1 MGAEFAE
8 ALRELK
14 ERSGLSYGVLA
25 KRLHMSTSTL
35 HRYCN
40 GDAVPV
46 DYAPVERLARLCRA
60 TAEELVEL
68 HRTWVL
74 ADATRRRKGSDSAG
88 AAGGAVSTKAESAS
102 GAAAAEP
109 NSDAGAEAEAGPEAG
124 TGTGEAATAGA
135 GAGRGGASD
144 GSGGA
149 ADDGPDSAPD
159 GPGGAADGPG
169 GAADGPYGAS
179 DGSGGVAVR
188 RSGEGAVGETVIG
201 RDVSGGA
208 GNRSRTERRSRTTL
222 VAGLAVAAVLGAVTL
237 AAGLPSAG
245 EEDGSA
251 RWAGDVSV
259 GEEEFPGEERDDR
272 GSPVPSTAS
281 PSVSASES
289 GAGRQK
295 GAGQESGPPAG
306 TDPTRT
312 SAAGGGGEN
321 ASLPAPLSVKVEP
334 YTWESP
340 CSQRYLADRAPAEVG
355 PPPLEQDAAAWASSE
370 GAVSSGQQ
378 FLTLTVQ
385 GSGEETVVVRS
396 LTVRMVDKRSPLA
409 WNDYAMGYPGVGCGA
424 GVPTRS
430 FTIALDAA
438 RPDVKPKAGSRNF
451 PYSVSESDPE
461 VYYITA
467 DASAYSV
474 SWYLELK
481 WSSGSRS
488 GTLTLNDDGA
498 PFRTSGNNGRPAYE
512 YPLGGPK
519 WVKEGTTLGAG
530 TEG

>member
-40 GDAVPV
+40 GDAVPA
-46 DYAPVERLARLCRA
+46 DYAPVERLARLCKA
-60 TAEELVEL
+60 TPKELVEL

-74 ADATRRRKGSDSAG
+74 ADATRRRKGNDSAG
-88 AAGGAVSTKAESAS
+88 AAGGAVSTKPEAAS

-109 NSDAGAEAEAGPEAG
+109 DSDANSDAGA
-124 TGTGEAATAGA
+124 GEAATAGA
-135 GAGRGGASD
+135 GVGRGGASD

-149 ADDGPDSAPD
+149 ADGPDGAPD
-159 GPGGAADGPG
+159 EPG
-169 GAADGPYGAS
+169 GAS
-179 DGSGGVAVR
+179 DGSDGTSDEPDGVAAR
-188 RSGEGAVGETVIG
+188 RSGERAAGETVIG

-208 GNRSRTERRSRTTL
+208 RNRSRAGRRSRRVL
-222 VAGLAVAAVLGAVTL
+222 VAGLAVAAVVGAVTL
-237 AAGLPSAG
+237 AVGLPSAG

-251 RWAGDVSV
+251 RRAGDVSV
-259 GEEEFPGEERDDR
+259 GQKEFRGEERDDR

-281 PSVSASES
+281 PSVSASEP
-289 GAGRQK
+289 GAGRQT

-312 SAAGGGGEN
+312 GAAGGGGEN

-467 DASAYSV
+467 DASAYYV

-488 GTLTLNDDGA
+488 GALTLNDDGA